1 MKRKLHIRVN
11 KKSPSFSASYTQ
23 KWIRIQFSLLCQAP
37 EEKKQKLKEKQ
48 LKQKPTEETR
58 KERERERERE
68 RKQLSSQPWNLTKPS
83 EKPKPKRARTKDTHA
98 KHYPSSKILVLFSFS
113 FLFFFLLNLSFF
125 LCVKNGAN
133 QGYLQA
139 RSLWHNL
146 GTFSCFMFSCLK
158 IFGGF
163 PVSVM
168 GMGCERMLIAVSL
181 DPERKRSGGL
191 RTKQAGRGSC
201 RGS

>member
-1 MKRKLHIRVN
+1 MS
-11 KKSPSFSASYTQ
+11 SP
-23 KWIRIQFSLLCQAP
+23 RG
-37 EEKKQKLKEKQ
+37 KEIE
-48 LKQKPTEETR
+48 TEGEAIKTETNR
-58 KERERERERE
+58 RNKERERKRKRKREKAAE
-68 RKQLSSQPWNLTKPS
+68 LSTLKPHQPS